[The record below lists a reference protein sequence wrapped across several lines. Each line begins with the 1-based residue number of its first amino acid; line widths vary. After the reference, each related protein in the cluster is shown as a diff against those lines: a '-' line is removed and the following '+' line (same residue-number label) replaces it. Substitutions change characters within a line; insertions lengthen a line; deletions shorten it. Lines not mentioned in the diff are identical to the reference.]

1 MVFRGRPSKACERC
15 RARRLKCDFMIPTCG
30 QCTRAS
36 VACSGYRDTQQLRI
50 RDESLTVA
58 KKVFVVQNA
67 HPVKPQFLP
76 LSIDLQAREAFFA
89 FYVTSKC
96 WNFLRP
102 YSHPTDSPEHLT
114 LAIEAVSLAY
124 LWHQVNSDTALAN
137 ARERYV
143 LALRMTTKILK
154 SPKEATKEATLLA
167 SLLLDL
173 FEKITDI
180 EPRNTKSWTSHVDG
194 ALSLVKLR
202 GLEQFQNRSDIDIL
216 LRLSSNSLMSC
227 LCSDSPVPDELMA
240 IQAHIANHLH
250 TLDPKLR
257 LSEVMVDYGRFR
269 NDAKRGVL
277 SNEEY
282 VRMAM
287 KLDERL
293 LTIDFELPARWD
305 RITTF
310 TECTSDRVFGS
321 HYDTYSDPKICL
333 ARNLFR
339 VMRTLV
345 INSLIEHSLAAPEHS
360 QLLAAALNNIEILA
374 REICASVP
382 PYVDCNGAVQQRHF
396 ASMDIPV
403 HTGHL
408 HTHDHLIDCY
418 MLIFPLYVAGLSDTV
433 PGMRSWVIKQLHYI
447 SSHFFIRNAQMV
459 AQLLEGEKHVS
470 AWEVYAMLGSY
481 AFVA

>member
-15 RARRLKCDFMIPTCG
+15 RARRLKCDLQTPTCS
-30 QCTRAS
+30 QCVRAS
-36 VACSGYRDTQQLRI
+36 VACSGYRNTQQLRI
-50 RDESLTVA
+50 RDESLAVA
-58 KKVFVVQNA
+58 KKVYSLKNA
-67 HPVKPQFLP
+67 SPQFLP
-76 LSIDLQAREAFFA
+76 LSIDLQARDAFFA
-89 FYVTSKC
+89 YYITSKC

-102 YSHPTDSPEHLT
+102 YSHPTDSPEHLS

-143 LALRMTTKILK
+143 AALRMTNKILQI
-154 SPKEATKEATLLA
+154 PTEATKEATLLA

-180 EPRNTKSWTSHVDG
+180 EPRNNKSWTSHVNG

-202 GLEQFQNRSDIDIL
+202 GLEQFQDPSDFDIL

-227 LCSDSPVPDELMA
+227 LCSGSPVSDELMA
-240 IQAHIANHLH
+240 IQAHIAKHLD
-250 TLDPKLR
+250 TKDPKIR
-257 LSEVMVDYGRFR
+257 LSEVMVDYARFR
-269 NDAKRGVL
+269 NDATRGVL
-277 SNEEY
+277 SNEQYIRAATE
-282 VRMAM
+282 
-287 KLDERL
+287 LDVRL
-293 LTIDFELPARWD
+293 LALDLELPARWD
-305 RITTF
+305 RTTTF
-310 TECTSDRVFGS
+310 TDCTSERVFGS
-321 HYDTYSDPKICL
+321 QYDTYSDPKICL

-339 VMRTLV
+339 VMRILV
-345 INSLIEHSLAAPEHS
+345 ISSLIEHCLATPEHS
-360 QLLAAALNNIEILA
+360 PRIAVAQENIEILA

-382 PYVDCNGAVQQRHF
+382 PYVDCNGAARRRPL
-396 ASMDIPV
+396 ASLDIPV

-418 MLIFPLYVAGLSDTV
+418 MLIFPLYVAGLSNAV
-433 PGMRSWVIKQLHYI
+433 PGMRAWVIKQLHHI
-447 SSHFFIRNAQMV
+447 NSHFYIRNAQMV
-459 AQLLEGEKHVS
+459 AQILEGEKYVS